1 MPKKPTKTRE
11 RNLANKVADFFSLL
25 ELVVSKVVA
34 GEGAPP
40 PSAFSL
46 ADFMTALPV
55 KQVWGCLYV
64 HILAFVL

>member
-11 RNLANKVADFFSLL
+11 RNLASKVIEFFLLFLFVSLF
-25 ELVVSKVVA
+25 VSKVVA

-46 ADFMTALPV
+46 ADFMTALPA
-55 KQVWGCLYV
+55 KQVAGCIFALLV
-64 HILAFVL
+64 